1 MKTTRYGMTVLLAF
15 SAVLAGCKC
24 VYVTPEHKAK
34 IVQYRADGRLAQAKA
49 ETGRTVSLAPT
60 IAWSLLP
67 GANQIHIMRKIKQS
81 PYVGKIQQDYPGLTA
96 ALTAEGSASLMF
108 SWFPYVYCFSM
119 PIELGTSISDVFAVN
134 NLVWM
139 YCIDSKEKQKVADVP
154 KSIPQ
159 STPANAS
166 RDIKEEVSTVKKTPV
181 VQEHDEEKN
190 KPAVKEKN
198 GNGDEV
204 SLESMLKD
212 GLISQEEYNRLK
224 ANRK

>member
-1 MKTTRYGMTVLLAF
+1 MKTTKYGMTVLLAL
-15 SAVLAGCKC
+15 SMVLTGCKC
-24 VYVTPEHKAK
+24 VYVTAEHKAK
-34 IVQYRADGRLAQAKA
+34 IVRYRADGRLAQAKA

-96 ALTAEGSASLMF
+96 SLTAEGSASLMF
-108 SWFPYVYCFSM
+108 SWIPYVYYFTM

-139 YCIDSKEKQKVADVP
+139 YSVDSKEKQKVADSS
-154 KSIPQ
+154 KSI
-159 STPANAS
+159 SKNAPSYVS
-166 RDIKEEVSTVKKTPV
+166 RDKKEEVFIVKKTPV
-181 VQEHDEEKN
+181 AQKNDEAKN
-190 KPAVKEKN
+190 KTVVKENN
-198 GNGDEV
+198 GNVDVV

-224 ANRK
+224 VNRK